1 MAFKLIYTSAPRLLQ
16 AGRSGFGTVAMSRN
30 IPPQA
35 VKTAEAASQFSRQ
48 PGFPADRVIYSY
60 RTVRCPDGIWH
71 VLSCVRDAGADY
83 SGRTNH
89 LAQHLIL
96 GEREASQ
103 HAASGITPAG
113 IILGTP
119 WPDHDG
125 FCGWIDGSVPL
136 SNANLDAH
144 GTYWA
149 GWAGSPHCSRNLSAD
164 GGRKPVIFV
173 YDRGLEKQTD
183 SEARAVLCLFAESQ
197 AECPGYGWGITFTTG
212 MEPNYEAS
220 EFRWIGVAPD
230 SPMLPK
236 LEAAGGRV
244 RVTLDTPP
252 PAIAVPQ
259 TSEASY
265 KPSVVPVSGGTALEQ
280 SRTTGDSFGS
290 TPPRPSRPPHGASVP
305 PRPVATVQNQ
315 KRRHVIPIFI
325 PVIALAVLA
334 FVLLI
339 ARGMIFSEPPK
350 LMIGLESQC
359 YTGKPIRVMVDG
371 QLPPIPDI
379 SLSHETVTTAGNHDI
394 TVSHKGSLLG
404 GDRTVKSKVT
414 VEKANA
420 RISFEQ
426 DSLTWPLPNTTNR
439 IRFSVDPAHDAGDSN
454 QVLSDNVRIEHRG
467 KNTSES
473 NWTNN
478 TPERPGLYRI
488 KATLHSANYTGE
500 QEADFEIKNPTPAA
514 TSQQSPSISIGV
526 PTTRTTFII
535 APESDALRLVKE
547 SGQLPKQRTLEI
559 CASWPTDTNFAEID
573 AKGRYATDP
582 MSKLFKMD
590 PDLWLES
597 KERNATEI
605 SQPIVYRVTSQF
617 SATNLVIIE
626 VGQGTNN
633 STAINTFLPNAWI
646 SRSDSPCEIQLEPA
660 TFFRSATLL
669 PKDSRWVVTITNAPY
684 SNTEPLTLSS
694 ESGAISITNIQ
705 RELEQR
711 KSTAE
716 ATQKMA
722 NNDATPPRLQYFTEN
737 RNIILSQLRRITNNF
752 PSAGAIVAEAEKIEP
767 AKGSAN
773 ASMLAEDLLIGTLN
787 CAYTNQAISAH
798 MQLTDG
804 ERSKLKNAQQEAYI
818 EEPNAFRGELNKLN
832 TDKGKARE
840 TAEWLDKRTT
850 HLNLSQQEQNT
861 AKRVLDALREG
872 IKNFEKAPFQMPQP
886 IDKQGE
892 QQKIDAAQDKTNF
905 LNSLG
910 ASGNNFKGT
919 LSIRFPDGPVEVM
932 PIKLGPPK

>member
-252 PAIAVPQ
+252 PAVAVPQ

-339 ARGMIFSEPPK
+339 ARGIIFSEPPK
-350 LMIGLESQC
+350 LMIGLESQH

-478 TPERPGLYRI
+478 TPESPGLYRI

-500 QEADFEIKNPTPAA
+500 QEADFEIKRPPPTPIVGPRVSH
-514 TSQQSPSISIGV
+514 TVTPPQIV
-526 PTTRTTFII
+526 TNFII
-535 APESDALRLVKE
+535 APESDALRFVKA
-547 SGQLPKQRTLEI
+547 SGMLPDQGKLEI
-559 CASWPTDTNFAEID
+559 CATNTNFAEITQM
-573 AKGRYATDP
+573 GTYATGGKDD
-582 MSKLFKMD
+582 LFQIEEGFWPNK
-590 PDLWLES
+590 
-597 KERNATEI
+597 KNAPVS
-605 SQPIVYRVTSQF
+605 SQPLIYRVTSQ
-617 SATNLVIIE
+617 SSSTNLIIIE
-626 VGQGTNN
+626 VRQDTNN
-633 STAINTFLPNAWI
+633 STAIKAFLPNAWI
-646 SRSDSPCEIQLEPA
+646 SRSDSSHNLQLEPA
-660 TFFRSATLL
+660 TFFRDATLL
-669 PKDSRWVVTITNAPY
+669 PIGAQWEVTITNGPY
-684 SNTEPLTLSS
+684 SCSQPLKLSS
-694 ESGAISITNIQ
+694 MDGVFSIENEQMNLAKMRDWAIANKQKALSDPPPQLQYFRENKSIILQPLRSITNG
-705 RELEQR
+705 
-711 KSTAE
+711 
-716 ATQKMA
+716 
-722 NNDATPPRLQYFTEN
+722 TPPASEV
-737 RNIILSQLRRITNNF
+737 
-752 PSAGAIVAEAEKIEP
+752 VAQADKIEP
-767 AKGSAN
+767 AKGNTN
-773 ASMLAEDLLIGTLN
+773 AAMLAEDLLIGVLN
-787 CAYTNQAISAH
+787 CAYSNQAISPR
-798 MQLTDG
+798 MQLT
-804 ERSKLKNAQQEAYI
+804 ESVKSQLKGRNGAKHIGA
-818 EEPNAFRGELNKLN
+818 PDDFRKELSQWTNV
-832 TDKGKARE
+832 TFKAGATTE
-840 TAEWLDKRTT
+840 YLDTRMA
-850 HLNLSQQEQNT
+850 HLSGSQQEQEI
-861 AKRVLDALREG
+861 AKRVLDALKEG
-872 IKNFEKAPFQMPQP
+872 VRKYEKAPFQMPPP
-886 IDKQGE
+886 INIEGE
-892 QQKIDAAQDKTNF
+892 QQKITAAQNRINF
-905 LNSLG
+905 LNSVG
-910 ASGNNFKGT
+910 TDKCSFKGT
-919 LSIRFPDGPVEVM
+919 LSIRFPEGSPVEVM